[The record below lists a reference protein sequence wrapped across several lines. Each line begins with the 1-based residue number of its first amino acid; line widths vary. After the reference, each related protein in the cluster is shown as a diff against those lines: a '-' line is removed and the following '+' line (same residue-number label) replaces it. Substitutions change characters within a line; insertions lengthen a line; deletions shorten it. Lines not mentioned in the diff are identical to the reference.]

1 MDYKN
6 EDITKKKIILL
17 TYNSPH
23 RKTYDVACLL
33 KAKGFANV
41 SLFATDFH
49 YIKKFKP
56 LVEHRPP
63 EVNGIHPKDLA
74 SALDYNFYH
83 FASLDEINPKDYL
96 DFIFLICGAG
106 ILPEALVNSCKVINA
121 HPGILPFVRGLDA
134 LKWALY
140 EEKPMGIT
148 CHLASS
154 EPDAGLL
161 IYQKEIQMGPYD
173 TIESL
178 GYKIYDHEIIM
189 LVHSIFLLDSAIE
202 KNIFINPGNSI
213 VHRRMSAN
221 IERELIKKLAL
232 RQLNN
237 IQ

>member
-1 MDYKN
+1 MNHKN
-6 EDITKKKIILL
+6 EDIAKKKIILL

-49 YIKKFKP
+49 YTKKFKP

-63 EVNGIHPKDLA
+63 VVNEIHPKDLA
-74 SALDYNFYH
+74 SAIAYNFYY
-83 FASLDEINPKDYL
+83 FDSLDKINPKDYL
-96 DFIFLICGAG
+96 DSIFLICGAG

-140 EEKPMGIT
+140 EEKPIGVT

-161 IYQKEIQMGPYD
+161 ISQKEIKMGPYD

-178 GYKIYDHEIIM
+178 GYKVYDQEISM
-189 LVHSIFLLDSAIE
+189 LGE
-202 KNIFINPGNSI
+202 
-213 VHRRMSAN
+213 
-221 IERELIKKLAL
+221 
-232 RQLNN
+232 
-237 IQ
+237 